1 MICPEQLIPAF
12 TMFIA
17 SDGHQCVINKII
29 GESTFTK
36 ANKPGL
42 KIDKLGKM
50 NEAAQKRYELFL
62 KLWLKNGKDFVLRLR
77 AQAIMLKV
85 A

>member
-1 MICPEQLIPAF
+1 MICPKQLIPAF
-12 TMFIA
+12 TMFVA
-17 SDGHQCVINKII
+17 SDGYQCVINKIL
-29 GESTFTK
+29 GETIFTK

-42 KIDKLGKM
+42 KIDRLGNM

-62 KLWLKNGKDFVLRLR
+62 RMWFKKGKEFILRLQ
-77 AQAIMLKV
+77 AQAVMLKV

>member
-1 MICPEQLIPAF
+1 MICPKQLIPAF
-12 TMFIA
+12 TMFVA
-17 SDGHQCVINKII
+17 NDDYQCVINKII
-29 GESTFTK
+29 GEATFTK

-42 KIDKLGKM
+42 KIDRLGNM
-50 NEAAQKRYELFL
+50 NEAAQKRFELFL
-62 KLWLKNGKDFVLRLR
+62 KLWLKNGKEFVLRLQ

>member
-1 MICPEQLIPAF
+1 MICPKQLIPAF
-12 TMFIA
+12 TMFVA
-17 SDGHQCVINKII
+17 NDDYQCVINKII
-29 GESTFTK
+29 GEATFTK

-42 KIDKLGKM
+42 RIDRLGNM
-50 NEAAQKRYELFL
+50 NEAAQKRFELFL
-62 KLWLKNGKDFVLRLR
+62 KLWLKNGKEFVLRLQ

>member
-1 MICPEQLIPAF
+1 MICPKHLIPVF

-17 SDGHQCVINKII
+17 SDGYQCVINKII
-29 GESTFTK
+29 GEATFTK

-50 NEAAQKRYELFL
+50 NEATQKRYELFL

>member
-1 MICPEQLIPAF
+1 MICPKQLIPAF
-12 TMFIA
+12 TMFVA
-17 SDGHQCVINKII
+17 NDGYQCVINRII
-29 GESTFTK
+29 GEAVFTK

-42 KIDKLGKM
+42 KIDRLGKM

-62 KLWLKNGKDFVLRLR
+62 RMWLKNGKEFVLRLQ

>member
-1 MICPEQLIPAF
+1 MICPKHLIPVF
-12 TMFIA
+12 TIFNA
-17 SDGHQCVINKII
+17 NDEYHCVINKIQ
-29 GESTFTK
+29 GEAVFTK
-36 ANKPGL
+36 PNKPSL
-42 KIDKLGKM
+42 KIDGLGKM
-50 NEAAQKRYELFL
+50 NEAAQKRFELFL

>member
-17 SDGHQCVINKII
+17 SDGYQCVINKII

-50 NEAAQKRYELFL
+50 NEAAQKRFELFL

>member
-17 SDGHQCVINKII
+17 SDGYQCVIKKII
-29 GESTFTK
+29 GEATFTK

-85 A
+85 V

>member
-1 MICPEQLIPAF
+1 MICPKHLIPVF
-12 TMFIA
+12 TIFNA
-17 SDGHQCVINKII
+17 SDGYQCVINKII
-29 GESTFTK
+29 GEATFTK

>member
-1 MICPEQLIPAF
+1 MMCPQQLILAF
-12 TMFIA
+12 TMFVA
-17 SDGHQCVINKII
+17 NDGYQCVINKII
-29 GESTFTK
+29 GEAVFTK

-42 KIDKLGKM
+42 KIDRLGKM

-62 KLWLKNGKDFVLRLR
+62 RMWLKNGKEFILRLQ

>member
-1 MICPEQLIPAF
+1 MICPKQLIPAF
-12 TMFIA
+12 TMFVTN
-17 SDGHQCVINKII
+17 DGYQCVINKII
-29 GESTFTK
+29 GEAVFTK

-42 KIDKLGKM
+42 KIDNLGSM

-62 KLWLKNGKDFVLRLR
+62 KLWLKNGKEFVLRLQ

>member
-1 MICPEQLIPAF
+1 MICPAQLIPAF

-17 SDGHQCVINKII
+17 TDGYKCVINKIV
-29 GESTFTK
+29 GEAVFTK

-42 KIDKLGKM
+42 KIDRFGNM
-50 NEAAQKRYELFL
+50 NEPAQKRYELFL
-62 KLWLKNGKDFVLRLR
+62 KLWLKNGKAFVLRLQ